1 MRIASF
7 FISLFL
13 TLFIF
18 SCTTTEPPD
27 KEDPPDPVVIP
38 SLGLA
43 EDDAHCTEA
52 WLKLTSED
60 IEFPA
65 ELILRQYNPSGDS
78 LSFQF
83 SLTTDDT
90 LFYIDS
96 LLPGQG
102 YSFMV
107 WFTATDSLHPPSNKL
122 SVTTMD
128 TTSHD
133 FTFDML
139 TFGGETGSSSLHD
152 VAIINENNIWAVGEI
167 FIEDTSSLGYKKYNA
182 VHWDGNS
189 WSLEQIYFRG
199 ECSLVE
205 YPLLKSIWAIDSE
218 NILITN
224 GGAIGWFDGHT
235 VSLDCGMNSLLNGAV
250 NEIWASD
257 EDNIYLVG
265 NDGAIVHYDGSL
277 WQKIESGTELN
288 INDIWGDYNGKTGEW
303 EILAVAS
310 NFGSSSQKEILSI
323 KGMVVNKITPASY
336 MESLLTSWFISDRCY
351 YVAGS
356 GIYKRDFFQKD
367 LWPDIAKEI
376 TIYSTT
382 CIRGNALNDIICVGA
397 YGDFLHY
404 NGISWKN
411 EYTEV
416 SLENGSYSEIKI
428 FDDILVAVGYNYL
441 SAIILTGTRSMKDF
455 SAR

>member
-102 YSFMV
+102 YSFMA
-107 WFTATDSLHPPSNKL
+107 WFTNTDSLHPPSNKL

-139 TFGGETGSSSLHD
+139 TFGGETGSSYLYD
-152 VAIINENNIWAVGEI
+152 VAIIDKNDIWAVGKI
-167 FIEDTSSLGYKKYNA
+167 TIGDSSSRGYSTYNA
-182 VHWDGNS
+182 VHWDGNE
-189 WSLEQIYFRG
+189 WR
-199 ECSLVE
+199 
-205 YPLLKSIWAIDSE
+205 LKKIMFPTVCGSSTRTAFPSRSIFV
-218 NILITN
+218 
-224 GGAIGWFDGHT
+224 FD
-235 VSLDCGMNSLLNGAV
+235 D
-250 NEIWASD
+250 EIWVSSSGDKIAILR
-257 EDNIYLVG
+257 DNIQQTEFCLPSELDMSINKIWGINSSDVYIVG
-265 NDGAIVHYDGSL
+265 NNGRIGHFNGST
-277 WQKIESGTELN
+277 WQKLESGTELN
-288 INDIWGDYNGKTGEW
+288 INDIWGDYNEKTGQW

-310 NFGSSSQKEILSI
+310 NFGSSSLKEILSI
-323 KGMVVNKITPASY
+323 NGSGISKIVPVSY
-336 MESLLTSWFISDRCY
+336 MEPIVTTWFLPDRCY
-351 YVAGS
+351 YIAGS
-356 GIYKRDFFQKD
+356 GIYKRDFSIKD
-367 LWPDIAKEI
+367 IWPDIAKEI
-376 TIYSTT
+376 TVYSTT
-382 CIRGNALNDIICVGA
+382 CVRGTALNDVFCVGA

-404 NGISWKN
+404 NGFSWSNKYK
-411 EYTEV
+411 EI
-416 SLENGSYSEIKI
+416 SLENGCYGKIEIY
-428 FDDILVAVGYNYL
+428 DDFLVAVGYNYQ
-441 SAIILTGTRSMKDF
+441 SAVILTGIR
-455 SAR
+455 

>member
-96 LLPGQG
+96 LFPGQG
-102 YSFMV
+102 YSFMA
-107 WFTATDSLHPPSNKL
+107 WFTNTDSLHSPSNKL
-122 SVTTMD
+122 FVTTMD

-139 TFGGETGSSSLHD
+139 TFGGEYGSCALYD
-152 VAIINENNIWAVGEI
+152 CAIIDKNNIWAVGKI
-167 FIEDTSSLGYKKYNA
+167 TIGDSSSRGYSTFNA
-182 VHWDGNS
+182 VHWDGIKWN
-189 WSLEQIYFRG
+189 LQQIYFHS
-199 ECSLVE
+199 ECSAVD
-205 YPLLKSIWAIDSE
+205 YPGLKAIWAFDE
-218 NILITN
+218 KNIVLTN
-224 GGAIGWFDGHT
+224 GGAIGWFNGDS
-235 VSLDCGMNSLLNGAV
+235 VQIDCSINSILTGAI
-250 NEIWASD
+250 NKIWGSGS
-257 EDNIYLVG
+257 DNIYTVG
-265 NDGAIVHYDGSL
+265 NSGNLHHYDGVN
-277 WQKIESGTELN
+277 WQKLESGTELN
-288 INDIWGDYNGKTGEW
+288 INDIWGDYNEKTGQW

-310 NFGSSSQKEILSI
+310 NILQSYEKEVLIIQNNSVQKINKNGIDWTLSS
-323 KGMVVNKITPASY
+323 V
-336 MESLLTSWFISDRCY
+336 WFKFERKY
-351 YVAGS
+351 YVVGS
-356 GIYKRDFFQKD
+356 GIYQKKKLTD
-367 LWPDIAKEI
+367 NIWDDNSE
-376 TIYSTT
+376 
-382 CIRGNALNDIICVGA
+382 DIITEYHVDKIRANEINDLFVAGA
-397 YGDFLHY
+397 FGEFLHF
-404 NGISWKN
+404 NGSSWKSYQN
-411 EYTEV
+411 ITGQFY
-416 SLENGSYSEIKI
+416 GSYYSIDIKNNLI
-428 FDDILVAVGYNYL
+428 VAVGYESSKAL
-441 SAIILTGTRSMKDF
+441 LLAGLR
-455 SAR
+455 

>member
-1 MRIASF
+1 MRTAVF

-90 LFYIDS
+90 LFHLDS
-96 LLPGQG
+96 LLPGKG
-102 YSFMV
+102 YSFMA

-139 TFGGETGSSSLHD
+139 TFGGETGSSSLRD
-152 VAIINENNIWAVGEI
+152 VAIIDENNIWAVGEI

-265 NDGAIVHYDGSL
+265 NDGAIVYYDGSL

-288 INDIWGDYNGKTGEW
+288 INDIWGDYNHKTGEW

-310 NFGSSSQKEILSI
+310 NILQSYEKEVLKICGSTVSIISKEGIDWTLSGVWFKPDI
-323 KGMVVNKITPASY
+323 K
-336 MESLLTSWFISDRCY
+336 Y
-351 YVAGS
+351 YIVGS
-356 GIYKRDFFQKD
+356 GIYEKKYLEDLVWKD
-367 LWPDIAKEI
+367 DSNNRISDYHV
-376 TIYSTT
+376 YS
-382 CIRGNALNDIICVGA
+382 IKG
-397 YGDFLHY
+397 
-404 NGISWKN
+404 NGITDILIAGAFCEILHFNGKSWISYQN
-411 EYTEV
+411 NIGVLSGVYYSV
-416 SLENGSYSEIKI
+416 DLDEN
-428 FDDILVAVGYNYL
+428 ILVAVGFTDRK
-441 SAIILTGTRSMKDF
+441 ATILTGIR
-455 SAR
+455 

>member
-27 KEDPPDPVVIP
+27 EEDPPDPVVIP

-96 LLPGQG
+96 LLPGKG
-102 YSFMV
+102 YSFMA

-139 TFGGETGSSSLHD
+139 TFGGETGSSSLRD
-152 VAIINENNIWAVGEI
+152 VAIIDENNIWAVGEI
-167 FIEDTSSLGYKKYNA
+167 FIEDTNSLGYKKYNA

-265 NDGAIVHYDGSL
+265 NDGAIVYYDGSL

-288 INDIWGDYNGKTGEW
+288 INDIWGDYNEKTREW

-310 NFGSSSQKEILSI
+310 NILQSYDKEVLKIQGSKVSLISKEGIDWTLSSVWFKPDI
-323 KGMVVNKITPASY
+323 K
-336 MESLLTSWFISDRCY
+336 Y
-351 YVAGS
+351 YAIGS
-356 GIYKRDFFQKD
+356 GIYEKKYLENLIWKYDSNNR
-367 LWPDIAKEI
+367 I
-376 TIYSTT
+376 TDYHVYS
-382 CIRGNALNDIICVGA
+382 IRGNNINDILIAGA
-397 YGDFLHY
+397 FCEILHF
-404 NGISWKN
+404 NGKSWISYQN
-411 EYTEV
+411 NIGVLSGVY
-416 SLENGSYSEIKI
+416 YSVDLYE
-428 FDDILVAVGYNYL
+428 DILVAVGFTDRK
-441 SAIILTGTRSMKDF
+441 ATILTGIR
-455 SAR
+455 

>member
-139 TFGGETGSSSLHD
+139 TFGGETGSSSLRD
-152 VAIINENNIWAVGEI
+152 VAIIDENNIWAVGEI

-265 NDGAIVHYDGSL
+265 NDGAIVYYDGSL

-288 INDIWGDYNGKTGEW
+288 INDIWGDYNGKTGQW

-310 NFGSSSQKEILSI
+310 NYGSGFEKEILVINNS
-323 KGMVVNKITPASY
+323 NITFNSTSEQMWP
-336 MESLLTSWFISDRCY
+336 LLTVWFVTNRQY
-351 YVAGS
+351 FVAGS
-356 GIYKRDFFQKD
+356 GIYQKRELTD
-367 LWPDIAKEI
+367 LNWRNDPLDLTEYA
-376 TIYSTT
+376 TT
-382 CIRGNALNDIICVGA
+382 SVYGININDVFCVGA
-397 YGDFLHY
+397 FGDFLHY
-404 NGISWKN
+404 NGVSWKDN
-411 EYTEV
+411 YQGIKL
-416 SLENGSYSEIKI
+416 SNGSYTSIYVKN
-428 FDDILVAVGYNYL
+428 DILVATGGNNRN
-441 SAIILTGTRSMKDF
+441 AIILTGNRCMN
-455 SAR
+455 AH